1 MAKDVSARQ
10 KIACAVTIAVAAVLM
25 IFTFCGRFFNSWIK
39 EVANFFVGSFGM
51 AFYGIMIAAIV
62 IASFSLAGKKI
73 QIPKKYVAHFVLMF
87 VEIVLL
93 VHMFSTL
100 FIYNA
105 SETYAEYAN
114 YVYHYYS
121 WIPTFGGIVFG
132 TIVYGLQRVITIYAT
147 AVLLFGLLVWSVI
160 MMGDFFYSYFTG
172 RLSLKHESKPK
183 SAAAP
188 VAPEVAQ
195 PVHDDEKVQGDDDDD
210 LRSRAY
216 KILFTPT
223 ERSLHSEDAAPTE
236 VYGTAPQSKLD
247 NNSQPSQR
255 DRAVDILFNNVDV
268 DETDYQINTD
278 DSNNSFNEEM
288 GGGSYFGQQPAK
300 QQEQPDILPWRI
312 SSSTEETTERQPD
325 VTSFTPTP
333 TSSSTTPTQEDRP
346 VRKVKTRTI
355 ITEDSNG
362 GEWITPVEVPQD
374 DDSEI
379 DAVDLF
385 VEDSASKTEQHRQE
399 TVVAENNT
407 QATDFS
413 ESGEDQT
420 ASFGTPTVA
429 EEQPAVA
436 SIEEKDASDEKF
448 SLNETEDD
456 DSNELV
462 AVETGRAAHSGIQM
476 GYDFKTKDDVRSAE
490 EKIHKYPKYVKPP
503 FDLLEK
509 SVDVEDNEQA
519 YREQAAQSIVQKLAV
534 FGIKVESVDQVVGP
548 SVTRYSFKVLS
559 ERTRMSDF
567 NRYSSDIKA
576 CLEAANDIIIQAP
589 IAGTNL
595 VGVEVANK
603 VVHTVKLRNLLESKE
618 FQESNAKLAFI
629 IGQEITGEIVVGDLS
644 KLPHL
649 LVAGTTGSG
658 KSVFLDS
665 MIISLMYKY
674 GPEYLRF
681 IMVDP
686 KLVELSRFNG
696 IPHMLTSETVTNA
709 AEALASMDYL
719 IKEMESRYQLFRQNG
734 VVNIVGYNAK
744 INPKLQQRLPYL
756 VLVVDEL
763 SDLMSVCQKQF
774 EAKLLRL
781 AQKSRAAGIHMV
793 LATQRPDV
801 RTITGTIKTNFS
813 CRVALKV
820 ASPQDSMTIL
830 STGGAEKLLGK
841 GDMLYLG
848 EGQAA
853 ATRVQGT
860 YVDDKEIAD
869 FVNYVK
875 ESNELYFDENIA
887 KEIFVSE
894 QPEEEEKP
902 KESAESQEEKLD
914 PYCKKALRFWL
925 ERQNGRASIASIQRS
940 LKIGFNR
947 AGRIMDSL
955 QRLHYVE
962 EVPSNE
968 TSSRPVKVLV
978 TLEELDNLFPDME
991 D

>member
-1 MAKDVSARQ
+1 MAKDVSARK
-10 KIACAVTIAVAAVLM
+10 KIGYAITIAIAALLM
-25 IFTFCGRFFNSWIK
+25 IFTFCGRFFDSWLK

-51 AFYGIMIAAIV
+51 AFYGIMIATIV

-73 QIPKKYVAHFVLMF
+73 KIPKKYVAHFVLMF

-105 SETYAEYAN
+105 CDTYTEYAN

-132 TIVYGLQRVITIYAT
+132 SIVYGLQRVITIYAA
-147 AVLLFGLLVWSVI
+147 AVLLFGLLAWSVI
-160 MMGDFFYSYFTG
+160 MAGDFFYSYYTG
-172 RLSLKHESKPK
+172 RLSLKREPKPK
-183 SAAAP
+183 EVAAP

-195 PVHDDEKVQGDDDDD
+195 PVREDENSEDDE
-210 LRSRAY
+210 RSRAY

-223 ERSLHSEDAAPTE
+223 ERSLHSEDVGPTE

-247 NNSQPSQR
+247 NTPQSSERN
-255 DRAVDILFNNVDV
+255 RAVDILFNNVDV
-268 DETDYQINTD
+268 DETSYQSND
-278 DSNNSFNEEM
+278 DSVQSFNEEM
-288 GGGSYFGQQPAK
+288 GGGSFFEQPSK
-300 QQEQPDILPWRI
+300 QQDQPDVLPWRI
-312 SSSTEETTERQPD
+312 SSSAEETTKRQPD
-325 VTSFTPTP
+325 VTPIIPTPTP
-333 TSSSTTPTQEDRP
+333 SPAPIKQEEKPTR
-346 VRKVKTRTI
+346 RVKTKTI
-355 ITEDSNG
+355 ITEDANG

-374 DDSEI
+374 DDSNI

-385 VEDSASKTEQHRQE
+385 VEDSNEKTEQSEVSVEQ
-399 TVVAENNT
+399 NNQT
-407 QATDFS
+407 ADFS
-413 ESGEDQT
+413 DKQDEQSVPFESPVAVDE
-420 ASFGTPTVA
+420 TPKVVSVVQNA
-429 EEQPAVA
+429 A
-436 SIEEKDASDEKF
+436 DD
-448 SLNETEDD
+448 ETEEDD
-456 DSNELV
+456 ANELV
-462 AVETGRAAHSGIQM
+462 AVETGRAVPGGIQM
-476 GYDFKTKDDVRSAE
+476 GYDFKTKTDVRNAE
-490 EKIHKYPKYVKPP
+490 EQVHKYPEYVKPP
-503 FDLLEK
+503 FDLLDR
-509 SVDVEDNEQA
+509 SVEVEDNEQE
-519 YREQAAQSIVQKLAV
+519 YRDRAAQAIVKKLAV
-534 FGIKVESVDQVVGP
+534 FGIKVEAVDQIVGP
-548 SVTRYSFKVLS
+548 SVTRYSFRVLS
-559 ERTRMSDF
+559 EKTRMSDF
-567 NRYSSDIKA
+567 NRYSSDIKG
-576 CLEAANDIIIQAP
+576 CLEATNDIIIQAP

-603 VVHTVKLRNLLESKE
+603 VVRTVKLRNLLESKE
-618 FQESNAKLAFI
+618 FQQSSAKLAFI

-696 IPHMLTSETVTNA
+696 IPHMLTSETITNA
-709 AEALASMDYL
+709 ADALASMDYL
-719 IKEMESRYQLFRQNG
+719 IKEMEARYQLFRQNG
-734 VVNIVGYNAK
+734 VVNIVAYNAK

-830 STGGAEKLLGK
+830 STGGAEKLLGR

-848 EGQAA
+848 EGQAT
-853 ATRVQGT
+853 ATRAQGT

-875 ESNELYFDENIA
+875 ESNEVYFDESIA
-887 KEIFVSE
+887 KEIFASE
-894 QPEEEEKP
+894 QPEEEETS
-902 KESAESQEEKLD
+902 KENSAESQEEKLD

-962 EVPSNE
+962 EIPSNE